1 MSNPTADA
9 PAFPMT
15 RCPFAPPPEY
25 AEIRKQDHISKV
37 TMPDGTPAWIFTKH
51 EDVRAVLGDTRFST
65 KPTNPNYPFI
75 SPARASLL
83 INENPPAL
91 IRMDPPEHTKFRRML
106 TKEFMHA
113 HVQTMRPSIEKTVNE
128 LIDAIEAKG
137 KPFDLVDDLA
147 LALPTT
153 IIANLLGVPYA
164 DRDYFQERSQ
174 AKLDMSADPSVPI
187 QATMEMREYLD
198 KLITEKMKNPG
209 NRDDLI
215 SRLITHQLVPGNMN
229 RDEALSLIELLL
241 MGGHET
247 TANMIALGTLSMLM
261 YPDQKDQL
269 VADPSL
275 VPNAVEEMLR
285 YHTINHFNGPRVALE
300 DIVVG
305 GQLVKKGEG
314 VLALIAAANRDPA
327 AFPEPDNFDIH
338 RKALHHLAFSYGVHQ
353 CIGQPL
359 ARLELQIV
367 FSTLFQRLPTL
378 ALTVPVDDLQF
389 RFDGFVYGLKSL
401 PVTFTPKT
409 EAKTR
414 KFFSIDASKCV
425 GGGMCVM
432 AAPKVFAQNE
442 DDGLVIVLDDNPP
455 PEQYEAVREAARL
468 CPAIVIK
475 INE

>member
-1 MSNPTADA
+1 MSNTMTDA
-9 PAFPMT
+9 PAFPMK
-15 RCPFAPPPEY
+15 RSPFAPPPEY
-25 AEIRKQDHISKV
+25 AEFRTRDHIPKV
-37 TMPDGTPAWIFTKH
+37 TMPDGTLAWIFTKH
-51 EDVRAVLGDTRFST
+51 ADVRAVLGDNRFST

-113 HVQTMRPSIEKTVNE
+113 HVQTMRSSIEKTVNE
-128 LIDAIEAKG
+128 LIDAIEAKA
-137 KPFDLVDDLA
+137 KPFDLVEDLA

-164 DRDYFQERSQ
+164 DREYFQERSQ
-174 AKLDMSADPSVPI
+174 AKLDMSADPEVPI
-187 QATMEMREYLD
+187 RATREMREYLD
-198 KLITEKMKNPG
+198 ALITEKMKNPG

-215 SRLITHQLVPGNMN
+215 SRLITSQLVPGNMT
-229 RDEALSLIELLL
+229 RAEALSLIELLL

-247 TANMIALGTLSMLM
+247 TANMIALGTLSLLM
-261 YPDQKDQL
+261 YPDQKDEL
-269 VADPSL
+269 VADPTL

-285 YHTINHFNGPRVALE
+285 FHSINHFNGPRVALE
-300 DIVVG
+300 DVVVG
-305 GQLVKKGEG
+305 GQLIKKGEG

-327 AFPEPDNFDIH
+327 AFPDPDTFDIH
-338 RKALHHLAFSYGVHQ
+338 RKAVHHLAFSYGVHQ

-401 PVTFTPKT
+401 PVTFTPRNEK
-409 EAKTR
+409 AMR
-414 KFFSIDASKCV
+414 FFSIDASKCV

-432 AAPKVFAQNE
+432 AAPTVFAQNE
-442 DDGLVIVLDDNPP
+442 DDGLVIVLDEDPP
-455 PEQYEAVREAARL
+455 PEQHEAVREAARL
-468 CPAIVIK
+468 CPAMVIK

>member
-1 MSNPTADA
+1 
-9 PAFPMT
+9 
-15 RCPFAPPPEY
+15 
-25 AEIRKQDHISKV
+25 
-37 TMPDGTPAWIFTKH
+37 MPDGTLAWLFTKH
-51 EDVRAVLGDTRFST
+51 EDVRAVLGDNRFST
-65 KPTNPNYPFI
+65 KPSNPGYPFI

-106 TKEFMHA
+106 TKEFMFA
-113 HVQTMRPSIEKTVNE
+113 HVETMRPSIQKTVNE
-128 LIDAIEAKG
+128 LLDAIEAKG
-137 KPFDLVDDLA
+137 KPFDLVQDLA

-153 IIANLLGVPYA
+153 IIANLLGVPYE
-164 DRDYFQERSQ
+164 DRDFFQERSQ

-187 QATMEMREYLD
+187 QATKEMREYLD
-198 KLITEKMKNPG
+198 RLITEKIENPG
-209 NRDDLI
+209 NRSDLI
-215 SRLITHQLVPGNMN
+215 SRLITSQLVPGHMT
-229 RDEALSLIELLL
+229 REEALSMIELLL

-247 TANMIALGTLSMLM
+247 TANMIALGTLSLLM
-261 YPDQKDQL
+261 HPDQKDEL

-275 VPNAVEEMLR
+275 VNNAVEEMLR
-285 YHTINHFNGPRVALE
+285 FHTINHFNGPRVALE
-300 DIVVG
+300 DVVVG

-338 RKALHHLAFSYGVHQ
+338 RKAVHHLAFSYGVHQ

-359 ARLELQIV
+359 ARAELQIV

-378 ALTVPVDDLQF
+378 ALTVPVEQLEF
-389 RFDGFVYGLKSL
+389 RFDGFVYGVKSL
-401 PVTFTPKT
+401 PVTFTPR
-409 EAKTR
+409 AK
-414 KFFSIDASKCV
+414 KFFTIDASKCV

-442 DDGLVIVLDDNPP
+442 DDGLVVVLDDNPP
-455 PEQYEAVREAARL
+455 PEQHEAVREAARL

-475 INE
+475 IHE